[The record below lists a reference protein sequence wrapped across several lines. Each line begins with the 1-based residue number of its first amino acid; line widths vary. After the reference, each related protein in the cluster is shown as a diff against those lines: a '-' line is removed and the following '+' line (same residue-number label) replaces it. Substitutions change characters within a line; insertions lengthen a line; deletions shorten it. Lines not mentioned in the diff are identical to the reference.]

1 MGNTHKEPGIESRI
15 WPRKERTEG
24 EEDKGDHT
32 KKRQQQKGRNGHFPL
47 SLCTG
52 QSWETGAG
60 IKIHLDKKAQGRAGR
75 EFCCSLRSNNIQLML
90 SKRAGPGL
98 GQWDSPGDLSLPCS
112 TPPSLPDGNKA
123 QLFPS
128 ALDSASTE
136 QPLDF
141 RAAQGSGGLDWDLGC
156 AQEKGGP
163 SGIKATSSLFTGRP
177 QHTWNGFLEG
187 NSLYAALSEDGT
199 RSESHQETA
208 GEVTQRAPSQG
219 KQAQPSPREGFPSLG
234 EFLFP
239 EDLFEQG
246 TWTLG
251 LPSTESHKSN

>member
-1 MGNTHKEPGIESRI
+1 MGNTHKEPGIESGI

-24 EEDKGDHT
+24 EEDKGDQTH
-32 KKRQQQKGRNGHFPL
+32 KRQQQKGRNGHFPF

-52 QSWETGAG
+52 QSWEIGAG

-141 RAAQGSGGLDWDLGC
+141 RAAQGSGRAQGGWTGIWGVPRRGWSQWD
-156 AQEKGGP
+156 Q
-163 SGIKATSSLFTGRP
+163 
-177 QHTWNGFLEG
+177 
-187 NSLYAALSEDGT
+187 
-199 RSESHQETA
+199 
-208 GEVTQRAPSQG
+208 
-219 KQAQPSPREGFPSLG
+219 
-234 EFLFP
+234 
-239 EDLFEQG
+239 
-246 TWTLG
+246 
-251 LPSTESHKSN
+251 SHKLLVHRETPTHLEWVPGGKLPLCCSF